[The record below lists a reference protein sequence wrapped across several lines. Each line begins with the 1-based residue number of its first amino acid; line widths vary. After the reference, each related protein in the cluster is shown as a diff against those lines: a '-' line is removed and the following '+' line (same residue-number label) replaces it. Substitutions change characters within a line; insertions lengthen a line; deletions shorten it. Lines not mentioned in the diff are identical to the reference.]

1 MLKLIQIQKNYY
13 ETLILNIPALNL
25 SPGIYWVQGGNGVGK
40 TTCLKIIAGLI
51 PFEGDVVVN
60 DTISSKKNPIR
71 YRQLVSYAE
80 AEPLYPG
87 FLTGSDL
94 LRLHTSA
101 KSGAHEDVMQMAPE
115 MGIPAFLD
123 NPVSSYSSGMLKK
136 LSLLLAFTG
145 APSLVLLDEP
155 LITLDHG
162 AIPVL
167 YEWIRRFHTR
177 HGVSFFITSHQ
188 LIADNALPVTG
199 TLVIDNKRITTVYP
213 Q

>member
-1 MLKLIQIQKNYY
+1 MLKLQQIQKKYY
-13 ETLILNIPALNL
+13 ETLILNIPQLEL

-51 PFEGDVVVN
+51 PFEGDVLVKNTV
-60 DTISSKKNPIR
+60 SSKKDPVR
-71 YRQLVSYAE
+71 YRQEVNYAE

-87 FLTGSDL
+87 FLTGRDL

-101 KSGAHEDVMQMAPE
+101 KGKGHEDITAMAPE
-115 MGIPAFLD
+115 MRIPAFLN

-145 APSLVLLDEP
+145 APSLILLDEP
-155 LITLDHG
+155 LITLDQD

-167 YEWIRRFHTR
+167 YEWVRRFHIQ

-188 LIADNALPVTG
+188 LIVDGALPVTAA
-199 TLVIDNKRITTVYP
+199 LAIENKKITTVYP